1 MRSADLTALVT
12 VPLFGVLLCIAPS
25 ISRPGL
31 HFGVRVPA
39 GHDGAAV
46 IAAQHQ
52 AYRRRAIAVVLCCT
66 AAAIALRGHGPW
78 WLTRIVL
85 LLEVCA
91 DLGCFWLARR
101 KITAV
106 KAAEG
111 WFTGVRQAVVADTSW
126 RTAPERFPL
135 RWLLPAIAVIAVTA
149 VTGAIRYPD
158 LPARLGSA
166 LGRLDPHGAPR
177 SPASVFAVVIA
188 QVYVTGMGAGLL
200 ALAYRSRPD
209 IDPASP
215 EASARQYRA
224 AVRAVGRAVLVLLA
238 LTDASLL
245 LVALSYWQILRL
257 SGLEAVLIE
266 VPFAAGLVFL
276 AVTMARATRTGAPGR
291 LASAAGR
298 PGAGVTGRDDDRLW
312 KAGLI
317 YVSRAD
323 PAVVVPARVGF
334 GWTLN
339 FGNRIAWLVVAA
351 IVLVPAGLGAIMV
364 SAGG

>member
-1 MRSADLTALVT
+1 MTSGDLTALVT
-12 VPLFGVLLCIAPS
+12 VPLFGALLCIAPG

-39 GHDGAAV
+39 GHEGAAV
-46 IAAQHQ
+46 IADQH
-52 AYRRRAIAVVLCCT
+52 RVFRKRAIAVAACCT
-66 AAAIALRGHGPW
+66 AVAVVLRGHGPW

-91 DLGCFWLARR
+91 DLSCFWLARR

-106 KAAEG
+106 KTAEG

-135 RWLLPAIAVIAVTA
+135 RWLLPAAAVIAVTA
-149 VTGAIRYPD
+149 VAGAIRYPD
-158 LPARLGSA
+158 LPARLGPA
-166 LGRLDPHGAPR
+166 LGRLDPHGAQR
-177 SPASVFAVVIA
+177 SLASVFGVVIA

-200 ALAYRSRPD
+200 ALAYRARPD

-215 EASARQYRA
+215 EASARHYRA
-224 AVRAVGRAVLVLLA
+224 GVRAVGRAVLVLLA
-238 LTDASLL
+238 LTDTSLL
-245 LVALSYWQILRL
+245 LVALSNWQILRL
-257 SGLEAVLIE
+257 SGPETVLIA
-266 VPFAAGLVFL
+266 VPFAAGLLFL
-276 AVTMARATRTGAPGR
+276 ATTMARAAKDASTGA
-291 LASAAGR
+291 R
-298 PGAGVTGRDDDRLW
+298 PGAGVAGRDDDRLW
-312 KAGLI
+312 KAGMI

-339 FGNRIAWLVVAA
+339 FGNRLAWLVAAA
-351 IVLVPAGLGAIMV
+351 IVLAPVGVAAITV
-364 SAGG
+364 AASG